1 MAAFADRMAR
11 NERPTVD
18 GDGEQARDFLFVDD
32 AVHALCLAASRGSG
46 RTINVGTGVETSV
59 AGLYRLLAG
68 ITGFGGEPLV
78 GPARPDDI
86 ERSALDAS
94 LAARELG
101 WKPWTHLED
110 GLRETV
116 AFLRG
121 S

>member
-1 MAAFADRMAR
+1 
-11 NERPTVD
+11 
-18 GDGEQARDFLFVDD
+18 
-32 AVHALCLAASRGSG
+32 
-46 RTINVGTGVETSV
+46 V